1 MCTPWMTIKISVVH
15 YTNNLFKTYLILLNV
30 YVLYSCA
37 LYSYTLHSFN
47 YLGKDNLLTS
57 WVLMLILSWLNAQK
71 VAYHFDPLGPEGQ
84 GTGRFG
90 RVFFRRETCGWSV
103 ITVTWPSPFKGKHTG
118 AKKKCGWIP
127 LDTLGGKFSNLK
139 KNTQTKRTR
148 RFYAKTGS
156 LRSRRKLWDD
166 ECCLYNLTKSRSS
179 AVDLSSIRRSWEL
192 FKLIKMRSV
201 QWEFT
206 VKARRVVEVMV
217 GLLHGYSLI
226 RFRFRRSIL

>member
-166 ECCLYNLTKSRSS
+166 ECCLYNLTKKFG
-179 AVDLSSIRRSWEL
+179 RRS
-192 FKLIKMRSV
+192 
-201 QWEFT
+201 
-206 VKARRVVEVMV
+206 VVDPSF
-217 GLLHGYSLI
+217 LRTI
-226 RFRFRRSIL
+226 

>member
-139 KNTQTKRTR
+139 KKHTNQKDQEILCQNRI
-148 RFYAKTGS
+148 APIP
-156 LRSRRKLWDD
+156 
-166 ECCLYNLTKSRSS
+166 EE
-179 AVDLSSIRRSWEL
+179 AVRWWMLPLQFDQVKKFGRRS
-192 FKLIKMRSV
+192 
-201 QWEFT
+201 
-206 VKARRVVEVMV
+206 VVDPSF
-217 GLLHGYSLI
+217 LRTI
-226 RFRFRRSIL
+226 